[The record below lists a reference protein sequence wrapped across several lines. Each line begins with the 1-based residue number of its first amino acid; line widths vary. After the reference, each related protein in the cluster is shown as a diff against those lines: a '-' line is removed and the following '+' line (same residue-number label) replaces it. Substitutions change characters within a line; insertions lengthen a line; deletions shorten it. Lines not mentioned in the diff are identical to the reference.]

1 MVKVDIESTVY
12 KDGKLMLSF
21 DKYKYNKIV
30 QVRVA
35 NLNGFS
41 SSVSVEYALNNVTSD
56 LLPIGKMENPKGTE
70 LIFDVEYPVPASQ
83 IFICASESDFNSI
96 QVELYASET
105 YDFDCYPKCIDK
117 DLEDNYYLDAV
128 LVTVKGKGYADY
140 SIYTSMNGRDFELL
154 SECSG
159 CAVEKENKID
169 AIGREARF
177 IRVYLQYCSV
187 PVGCSVD
194 VSFNGKKS
202 GTPIQ
207 ELPPIEVLDFCDSKY
222 NVEIT
227 DNDTY
232 NEVYGIIERRIGA
245 EYTDWFDFALC
256 QNPHEGHDFD
266 YFELSYC
273 NGRILIKG
281 NNGVSLCVGL
291 NHYLKYYCKVNI
303 SQVGDQV
310 RMPESIVALDKP
322 IFKETKAKVRYAYN
336 YCTLSYT
343 MAFWGAE
350 EWRKE
355 LDWLALNGVNAV
367 LDITAQE
374 EVWRRFLT
382 EIGYSHNAIKS
393 FLTGPAYYAW
403 LYMANITGIGGPIHD
418 SWFARRT
425 ELARENHLIMRKLG
439 MYPILQ
445 GYSGMMPLDI
455 KDYDGDAPIIEQG
468 TWGSAERPP
477 MLRTNTDAYNK
488 YAQMFY
494 ECQRKVY
501 GDYSFYYAADPF
513 HEGGRTEDLNPADIS
528 EAVLSEML
536 KDDYRAVWIIQSWQ
550 GNPSSELLKGLQR
563 IPDGREHAVI
573 LDLYAEKTPHYTEG
587 KADNP
592 NHGYSAEFDGTPWI
606 YCMLNNFGGR
616 LGLHGHLDNLVK
628 NVPIVFNTTHK
639 NVGIGITPEA
649 SENNPLLYD
658 FFFDCIW
665 QDNAAEPL
673 PEVDIDTWL
682 CEYAQRRYGAK
693 SESAIEA
700 LKILKNTVYKAELNM
715 IGQGAPECIINAR
728 PALEIQSASTWGN
741 SVIGYDIAELEKAL
755 ALLKNDYDILK
766 HSQGYM
772 YDLVTLALQVLSNR
786 ALECHKKLKPAY
798 DSKDTDALKK
808 AASEFLTIADKM
820 EYVSGLNEYYTLER
834 YIRQAEKLSDNTDDF
849 TKNLYIC
856 NLKQQITTWTSHT
869 GAVSLHDYSNRQWS
883 GMFSGFYRPR
893 WERWLNA
900 RINELENKPYEGS
913 INWFEWEW
921 RWCYDREICF
931 DTEHGTDIIDVLN
944 DVL

>member
-1 MVKVDIESTVY
+1 MLKVDIESKAY
-12 KDGKLMLSF
+12 KNGKLMLSF
-21 DKYKYNKIV
+21 DTYKYNKIV

-35 NLNGFS
+35 NSNGFS

-56 LLPIGKMENPKGTE
+56 LLPIGNMENPKGTE
-70 LIFDVEYPVPASQ
+70 LVFDVEYPVSASQ
-83 IFICASESDFNSI
+83 IFICASEADFNSI
-96 QVELYASET
+96 QVELYAPET

-117 DLEDNYYLDAV
+117 DLGDNYILETISVIAQGRGYVDYAV
-128 LVTVKGKGYADY
+128 
-140 SIYTSMNGRDFELL
+140 YTSINGRNFELL
-154 SECSG
+154 SEHQSCE
-159 CAVEKENKID
+159 VEKENKID
-169 AIGREARF
+169 AKGLEARF

-187 PVGCSVD
+187 PVGCNID
-194 VSFNGKKS
+194 VSFDGKKS

-207 ELPPIEVLDFCDSKY
+207 KLPQIEVEDFCNSKY

-227 DNDTY
+227 DTDTY
-232 NEVYGIIERRIGA
+232 NEVCGIIKRRIGA
-245 EYTDWFDFALC
+245 EYTDWFDFMLC
-256 QNPHEGHDFD
+256 KNPIDGHDFD

-281 NNGVSLCVGL
+281 NNGVSLCTGL
-291 NHYLKYYCKVNI
+291 NYYLKYYCKVNI

-310 RMPESIVALDKP
+310 RMPESIIALDEP

-336 YCTLSYT
+336 YCTFSYT
-343 MAFWGAE
+343 MAFWGTE

-382 EIGYSHNAIKS
+382 KIGYSHNAIKS

-403 LYMANITGIGGPIHD
+403 LYMANTTGIGGPIHD

-439 MYPILQ
+439 MHPILQ

-455 KDYDGDAPIIEQG
+455 KDYDGNATIIEQG
-468 TWGSAERPP
+468 RWGGSERPP
-477 MLRTNTDAYNK
+477 MLRTNTYAYKK

-501 GDYSFYYAADPF
+501 GDYSFYYATDPF
-513 HEGGRTEDLNPADIS
+513 HEGGRTGDLKPADIS
-528 EAVLSEML
+528 EAVLREML
-536 KDDYRAVWIIQSWQ
+536 KSDYRAVWIIQSWQ
-550 GNPSSELLKGLQR
+550 DNPSSELLKGLQR
-563 IPDGREHAVI
+563 IPNGRDHAII

-587 KADNP
+587 RAGNP
-592 NHGYSAEFDGTPWI
+592 NHGYASEFDGTPWV

-616 LGLHGHLDNLVK
+616 LGLHGHLDNLIK
-628 NVPIVFNTTHK
+628 NVPVAFNTTYR

-658 FFFDCIW
+658 FFFECIW

-673 PEVDIDTWL
+673 PEINIDRWL
-682 CEYAQRRYGAK
+682 SDYAKRRYGAK

-700 LKILKNTVYKAELNM
+700 LKILNNTVYKAELNM

-728 PALEIQSASTWGN
+728 PALGIKSASTWGN
-741 SVIGYDIAELEKAL
+741 SVIGYDAAELEKVL
-755 ALLKNDYDILK
+755 GLLEKDYDILK

-772 YDLVTLALQVLSNR
+772 YDIVTVTLQVLSNR
-786 ALECHKKLKPAY
+786 ALQCYKKLECAY
-798 DSKDTDALKK
+798 NSKNTDAFKK
-808 AASEFLTIADKM
+808 AASEILTIADKM
-820 EYVSGLNEYYTLER
+820 EDVSGLNEYYTLER

-849 TKNLYIC
+849 TRNLYIC

-869 GAVSLHDYSNRQWS
+869 GAVCLHDYSNRQWS
-883 GMFSGFYRPR
+883 GMFSEFYKPR

-900 RINELENKPYEGS
+900 RINELENKPYEEN

-921 RWCYDREICF
+921 RWCYDREIRF
-931 DTEHGTDIIDVLN
+931 DTEHGTEIIDVLN
-944 DVL
+944 DIL